1 MELEAKKHFLIL
13 YGVIVTFVVMSLLF
27 LKRKPDQPTRLN
39 LRGSGKTPSS
49 AVDEAKKSIKAEDV
63 EVFDEDFEPSVRQL
77 GVMFNYNGHSWE
89 AFEALGLPAGS
100 SVEEVQKAYERVRVT
115 ATEPGAAEFFAAAYR
130 AIMQSR

>member
-13 YGVIVTFVVMSLLF
+13 YGIIVTLVVMSLLF

-39 LRGSGKTPSS
+39 LKGSGRASGG
-49 AVDEAKKSIKAEDV
+49 AAGAAEGVRAGDV

-100 SVEEVQKAYERVRVT
+100 SVEEVQRAYERVC
-115 ATEPGAAEFFAAAYR
+115 ASAAEPGSEEFFAAAYR
-130 AIMQSR
+130 AIMQAR